1 QQVLKTFTGVE
12 HRLQFV
18 RELHDRVYYND
29 SKATNILAT
38 EKALQSFDQPTI
50 LLAGGLDRGNS
61 FDELLASMKNVK
73 AMVLIGETKE
83 KIKQTANEAN
93 IPVAIADTVTDATN
107 TDHEMSSTGDVILL
121 SPACASWDQYQTFEE
136 RGNMFVQ
143 AVHTLQ

>member
-1 QQVLKTFTGVE
+1 
-12 HRLQFV
+12 
-18 RELHDRVYYND
+18 VYYND

-73 AMVLIGETKE
+73 AMVLFGETKE
-83 KIKQTANEAN
+83 KLKHTANKAN
-93 IPVAIADTVTDATN
+93 IPVAIADTVTDATK
-107 TDHEMSSTGDVILL
+107 TGHEMPSPRDVILL
-121 SPACASWDQYQTFEE
+121 SPACTIWDQYKTFEE

>member
-1 QQVLKTFTGVE
+1 KNIILSQQNLENVLAALCITCLSGASIAGIKQVLKTFTGVE

-61 FDELLASMKNVK
+61 FDELLASMKHVK
-73 AMVLIGETKE
+73 
-83 KIKQTANEAN
+83 
-93 IPVAIADTVTDATN
+93 
-107 TDHEMSSTGDVILL
+107 S
-121 SPACASWDQYQTFEE
+121 
-136 RGNMFVQ
+136 
-143 AVHTLQ
+143 